1 MVYSQQG
8 RPGCS
13 GRPLF
18 FPTANMNFNT
28 LQNMLILLF
37 AGVACFLGYY
47 IYSSNM
53 VPVEPPPELPGSF
66 MRTEAQ
72 FRDKLTALNID
83 KNKVANGLKKLN
95 AIKKKVVTD
104 LREKGVKSGADYFQT
119 EDKTVKLKVLELQK
133 TIQQIKKGENAIE
146 TYETAIGNIR
156 SMLAKFERERVS
168 ETTALTE
175 AQAIELD
182 EIILDLDEKLEV
194 EADLFRDQE
203 LMELLDAEMIE

>member
-1 MVYSQQG
+1 MFSWLLH
-8 RPGCS
+8 
-13 GRPLF
+13 LF
-18 FPTANMNFNT
+18 
-28 LQNMLILLF
+28 
-37 AGVACFLGYY
+37 
-47 IYSSNM
+47 SNM

-83 KNKVANGLKKLN
+83 KNKVASGLKKLN
-95 AIKKKVVTD
+95 AIKKEVVTD